1 MVYAK
6 CNNEECEKDSWWLK
20 KPPGEYASG
29 GPKCPDCGTTRVE
42 IDDVSS
48 DAESAAESEPE
59 TRPATAQE
67 GGGDAQGGSL
77 DTQQDAIQ
85 AGAQVGNLVA
95 GMGTSTPEEQAEA
108 QGKLATALGS
118 AVASVG
124 QQMAEEKMEN
134 INRAKN
140 ADESNVAAV
149 EDYVS
154 CPECSMQITDLP
166 PKGTKFR
173 CPGCGQLLE
182 SQ

>member
-6 CNNEECEKDSWWLK
+6 CNNEDCEKDSWWLK

-42 IDDVSS
+42 IDNVSS

-59 TRPATAQE
+59 TRPATAQD
-67 GGGDAQGGSL
+67 GGGEAQGGSL

-85 AGAQVGNLVA
+85 AGAQVG
-95 GMGTSTPEEQAEA
+95 
-108 QGKLATALGS
+108 
-118 AVASVG
+118 
-124 QQMAEEKMEN
+124 
-134 INRAKN
+134 
-140 ADESNVAAV
+140 
-149 EDYVS
+149 VS